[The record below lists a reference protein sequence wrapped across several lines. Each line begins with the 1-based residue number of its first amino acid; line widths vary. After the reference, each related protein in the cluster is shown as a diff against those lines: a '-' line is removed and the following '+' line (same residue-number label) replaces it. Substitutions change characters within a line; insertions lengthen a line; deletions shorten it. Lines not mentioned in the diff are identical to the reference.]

1 MSAPDLN
8 HVTLSGRLARSPALE
23 TLASGHVVCKMVVA
37 CHYRQRDDLPG
48 AWREFTDYVPVRA
61 FGFQART
68 ARDGLR
74 KGSRVSLVG
83 RVASR
88 RVAEDGEGDDDHR
101 WILEVIAQTVQFA
114 QSRQA

>member
-8 HVTLSGRLARSPALE
+8 HVTLSGRLARSPVLE
-23 TLASGHVVCKMVVA
+23 TLASGHVVCSMVVA
-37 CHYRQRDDLPG
+37 CHYRQRDDLTG

-68 ARDGLR
+68 AKDGLR
-74 KGSRVSLVG
+74 RGSLVSVVG

-88 RVAEDGEGDDDHR
+88 RLAEGDEDDGR
-101 WILEVIAQTVQFA
+101 WVLEVIAQAVQFA
-114 QSRQA
+114 GGRRS